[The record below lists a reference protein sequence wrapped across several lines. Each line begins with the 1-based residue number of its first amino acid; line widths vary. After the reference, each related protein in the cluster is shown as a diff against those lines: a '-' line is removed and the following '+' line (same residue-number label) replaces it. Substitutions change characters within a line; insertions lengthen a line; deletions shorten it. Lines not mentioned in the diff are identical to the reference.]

1 VARRTTPLTA
11 TEIKAAKP
19 KEKAYKLFDGGG
31 LYLLIS
37 PSGGKLWHQKYR
49 FNDKEKKIALG
60 AYPSVSLRTARAK
73 REEIRRMVADGIDPA
88 KERKAD
94 KETKRIEEVKSQNTF
109 YTISQAWLKSYEG
122 EVSESYHAKLGKA
135 LENYCYPAYTL
146 KDKSKLSIKDKPI
159 DEVTR
164 LDVIAILE
172 ALKDRGIEETARR
185 TAMLLGKVFKYAVTH
200 EVAPHN
206 IIADIDLPIVLGKK
220 TKRHYPTLTKQED
233 IRGLLRAIDGYTGD
247 YFTKMALKLL
257 PYVFVRSYNIR
268 YMEWEEIDFKAQE
281 WIIPAA
287 KMKTKTEFVL
297 PLPRQVIALLEELQA
312 NATSSRYVFPSFR
325 SDGKPLSD
333 NTLIAALRRMGYS
346 KEEFVPHS
354 FRAMFSTIAYEY
366 ANHPD
371 GHTYAGEVIEACL
384 AHKETNRVKA
394 AYNRADYR
402 EPMRGLMQWYADY
415 LEGVKRGA

>member
-1 VARRTTPLTA
+1 MARIAKPLTDK
-11 TEIKAAKP
+11 EIKAAKP
-19 KEKAYKLFDGGG
+19 RAKEYKLFDGGG
-31 LYLLIS
+31 LYLSIT
-37 PSGGKLWHQKYR
+37 PKGQKWWRIKYR
-49 FNDKEKKIALG
+49 FEDKEKRLSLGVYPATTLG
-60 AYPSVSLRTARAK
+60 AARAK
-73 REEIRRMVADGIDPA
+73 REEIKEMIAKGIDPA
-88 KERKAD
+88 QERKAD

-135 LENYCYPAYTL
+135 LENYCYPTYTL

-206 IIADIDLPIVLGKK
+206 IMADIDLPIILGKK
-220 TKRHYPTLTKQED
+220 TKRHYPTLSKKED
-233 IRGLLRAIDGYTGD
+233 IRGLLLAIDGYTGN
-247 YFTKMALKLL
+247 YYTRMALRAL
-257 PYVFVRSYNIR
+257 PYLFVRSFNIR
-268 YMEWEEIDFKAQE
+268 HMEWSEIDLEAHE
-281 WIIPAA
+281 WIIPAD
-287 KMKTKTEFVL
+287 KMKTKTKFVL

-312 NATSSRYVFPSFR
+312 NATNSRYVFPSFR
-325 SDGKPLSD
+325 SDGKPMSD
-333 NTLIAALRRMGYS
+333 NTLISALRRMGYT

-354 FRAMFSTIAYEY
+354 FRSMFATIAYEY

-371 GHTYAGEVIEACL
+371 GHPYTGEVIEACL
-384 AHKETNRVKA
+384 AHKETNKIKE
-394 AYNRADYR
+394 AYNRSSYK
-402 EPMRGLMQWYADY
+402 EPMRGLMQWYADF
-415 LEGVKRGA
+415 LEGVKHA